1 MKSQFMTKFHIT
13 EFECPN
19 LAITVPLCESFN
31 NHDMAID
38 SKRVRRLWGVR
49 GGEEEEK
56 KIEFY
61 VISIFSVCS
70 SLLVCDNM
78 YLSDL

>member
-1 MKSQFMTKFHIT
+1 MNGWEAMKIQFMTKFHIT

-38 SKRVRRLWGVR
+38 SKRVRRLWGVG

-56 KIEFY
+56 NWILCNIYF
-61 VISIFSVCS
+61 
-70 SLLVCDNM
+70 
-78 YLSDL
+78 